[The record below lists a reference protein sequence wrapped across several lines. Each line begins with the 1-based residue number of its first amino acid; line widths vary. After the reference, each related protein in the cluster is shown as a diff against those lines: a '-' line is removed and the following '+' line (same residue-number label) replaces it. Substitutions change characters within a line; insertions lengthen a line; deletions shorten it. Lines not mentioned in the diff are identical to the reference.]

1 MLGTLLA
8 SMVLPLLPIASALAA
23 NEPVTGVDVI
33 IRSKADGRVIIETV
47 TDGRGAFLVKEIRP
61 GLYSIEAGGKL
72 PLALL
77 KRAGGWNIA
86 LVPVAAKTA
95 KPQKHRAK
103 PVTRGM
109 QVDITVPEGTAI
121 SYTVIVTD

>member
-1 MLGTLLA
+1 MLLGTLL
-8 SMVLPLLPIASALAA
+8 VLMMLPMLPVASALAA

-33 IRSKADGRVIIETV
+33 IRSKADGRVIMETV

-77 KRAGGWNIA
+77 KRSGGWGIA
-86 LVPVAAKTA
+86 LIPVTANTA

-103 PVTRGM
+103 PTSKGYAGRTSSCPKARWSPTR
-109 QVDITVPEGTAI
+109 
-121 SYTVIVTD
+121 